1 METEME
7 VKKII
12 TNNNNYMKGDNK
24 MKDKIMLFIIGV
36 LVGAVISTGSFYIY
50 TTTNNNCSNNTME
63 TRGGQ
68 PPEMPNNNNQ
78 NGQPPEMPGE
88 NSTQNSNNE
97 TNNN

>member
-1 METEME
+1 
-7 VKKII
+7 
-12 TNNNNYMKGDNK
+12 
-24 MKDKIMLFIIGV
+24 
-36 LVGAVISTGSFYIY
+36 
-50 TTTNNNCSNNTME
+50 ME